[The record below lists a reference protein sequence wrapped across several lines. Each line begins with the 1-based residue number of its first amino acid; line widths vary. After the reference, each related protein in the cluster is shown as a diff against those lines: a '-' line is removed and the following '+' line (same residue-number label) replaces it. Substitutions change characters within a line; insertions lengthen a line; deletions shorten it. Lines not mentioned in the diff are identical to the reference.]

1 MKKNYLKNY
10 LNKFSKI
17 LIDFN
22 HKDFLK
28 IAQNL
33 EKIKKNKKKLF

>member
-1 MKKNYLKNY
+1 MKNNYITDY

-17 LIDFN
+17 LINYN

-28 IAQNL
+28 II
-33 EKIKKNKKKLF
+33 KILNEVKKK